1 MFCGPHRF
9 LDQRKWSNSSYLD
22 RDQKTQKH
30 PTHPCPTDT
39 SVAVG
44 PGNSVHAATRA
55 IEHCTR
61 PFANAVVAR
70 TVVALPVAANDV
82 LGVNLSAVQILGE
95 RGGTR
100 PCVPVT
106 VIRLHRWRTL
116 V

>member
-1 MFCGPHRF
+1 MNPIGIKNKLKSTQPAIG
-9 LDQRKWSNSSYLD
+9 SINSCL
-22 RDQKTQKH
+22 
-30 PTHPCPTDT
+30 TDT

-61 PFANAVVAR
+61 PFANVVVAH
-70 TVVALPVAANDV
+70 VALLVAANDV
-82 LGVNLSAVQILGE
+82 LGVNPSAVQILGE

-116 V
+116 VSTSVVADCRRW

>member
-1 MFCGPHRF
+1 MNPIGIKNKLKSTQPAIG
-9 LDQRKWSNSSYLD
+9 SINSCL
-22 RDQKTQKH
+22 
-30 PTHPCPTDT
+30 TDT

-82 LGVNLSAVQILGE
+82 LGVNPSAVQILGE
-95 RGGTR
+95 HGGTR
-100 PCVPVT
+100 PCVPVI